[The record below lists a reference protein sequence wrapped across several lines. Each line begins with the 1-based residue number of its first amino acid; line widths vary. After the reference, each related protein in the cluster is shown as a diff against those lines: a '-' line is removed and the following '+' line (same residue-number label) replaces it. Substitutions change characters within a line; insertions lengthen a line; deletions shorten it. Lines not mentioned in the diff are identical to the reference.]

1 MIFREGVG
9 GYRIPWRNSMA
20 IREIADVVGAEK
32 YMREQ
37 LTDGTTL
44 AHLVLN
50 RIDFGRGK
58 FRIAMP
64 DSVDQSPPFDF
75 KCENFSMNGDEEM
88 VVARVIKS
96 FISDPNCAVIMQET
110 EKEISDPCLT
120 EDDKNLL
127 VSYKD
132 ELYWAVAGPQ
142 SARISD
148 EEMLALI
155 RGPSTDPFS
164 AFFYV
169 GTVPTSKTL
178 TEGDLERISAE
189 LVGIAVDALDFE
201 SFLLWWRDEVR
212 FP

>member
-1 MIFREGVG
+1 
-9 GYRIPWRNSMA
+9 MA
-20 IREIADVVGAEK
+20 IREIADVVGAER

-37 LTDGTTL
+37 LTDGTTI

-75 KCENFSMNGDEEM
+75 KSENQSMNGDEEM
-88 VVARVIKS
+88 AVARVIKS
-96 FISDPNCAVIMQET
+96 FISDPNCVVLMQET
-110 EKEISDPCLT
+110 QIRKSDPFSGYSWYL
-120 EDDKNLL
+120 EKIFQENLVL
-127 VSYKD
+127 SYKD
-132 ELYWAVAGPQ
+132 ELYLPVAGPEF
-142 SARISD
+142 ARISD
-148 EEMLALI
+148 EEMLGVVRSA
-155 RGPSTDPFS
+155 STNPFS

-178 TEGDLERISAE
+178 TEGDLERISTE